1 MVIKS
6 LQAGRGIAALA
17 VAVYHTYLI
26 LYQKTGVAQF
36 SGVAQF
42 GYLGVPFFFV
52 LSGFIIA
59 LAHHRDIGQ
68 PAALRD
74 YAFKRFVR
82 VYPLYWFFSIFYV
95 AAAAM
100 GLGDPDFSWAPA
112 HLAEDVLLIHF
123 TPDFASPPLKVAWTL
138 FFEIQFYF
146 LFALAILSARLAWV
160 AAAVWFAGLLFVPV
174 NNRWLENFF
183 SYWNLAFLCGIAA
196 YVLFRRLSARW
207 WWIFVVAA
215 LLCLAICFAQFSP
228 LELRGRRNAGIIP
241 VSIGFG
247 ALMLGLALFEKER
260 SANYGRII
268 MLLGDGSYAL
278 YLVHSAVI
286 SVAVA
291 LYVKLHLVR
300 MIPLPVAFFLILG
313 VAAASG
319 IAAHLVV
326 ERPFM
331 TWVRRLMYRKVNA
344 RKSASFQGRGLA

>member
-1 MVIKS
+1 MVIRS

-26 LYQKTGVAQF
+26 LYQKTGVPQF

-59 LAHHRDIGQ
+59 LAHHRDIGR
-68 PAALRD
+68 PVALRE

-112 HLAEDVLLIHF
+112 HLLEDVLLVHF

-146 LFALAILSARLAWV
+146 FFALAILSARLAWF
-160 AAAVWFAGLLFVPV
+160 AAAVWFMGLLFFPV
-174 NNRWLENFF
+174 TNRWLENFF
-183 SYWNLAFLCGIAA
+183 SYWNIAFLCGIAA
-196 YVLFRRLSARW
+196 YVLFRRLPARW
-207 WWIFVVAA
+207 WWVFVAA
-215 LLCLAICFAQFSP
+215 AVLCLAACFTQFSP
-228 LELRGRRNAGIIP
+228 LELRGRRNVGIVP

-260 SANYGRII
+260 SANYGRFM
-268 MLLGDGSYAL
+268 MLLGDGSYSL

-291 LYVKLHLVR
+291 IYVKLHLTQ
-300 MIPLPVAFFLILG
+300 MIPPPVAFFLILA
-313 VAAASG
+313 VAVIAG
-319 IAAHLVV
+319 IVAHLVV

-331 TWVRRLMYRKVNA
+331 AWIRQRSLRGRQGAVAAAARLGEA
-344 RKSASFQGRGLA
+344 